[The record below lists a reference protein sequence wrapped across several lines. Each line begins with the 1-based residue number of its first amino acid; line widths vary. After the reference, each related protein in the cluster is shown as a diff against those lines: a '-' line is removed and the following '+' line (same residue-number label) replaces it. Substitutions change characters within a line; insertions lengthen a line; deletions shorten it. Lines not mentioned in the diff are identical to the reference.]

1 MDENFP
7 DLDRF
12 RLPTQQR
19 STHARS
25 NFEGRKTSCEA
36 HRVRGEFLK
45 GPIPLDWLGRAS
57 KLPGKA
63 PLATAIAIMF
73 EVGRRR
79 SPQITLTTAILERF
93 GINRKAKYRGLEQ
106 LEEAN
111 LISVDRRPRRNPI
124 VTVLA
129 SNIEESPSPA
139 AEKSSG
145 TGNRRQITENNS
157 DEGRKN
163 DRHRKNPG

>member
-1 MDENFP
+1 MNEYFP
-7 DLDRF
+7 DLNRL
-12 RLPTQQR
+12 RLPTQQH
-19 STHARS
+19 STHAQPNS
-25 NFEGRKTSCEA
+25 NGLKSSSKARW
-36 HRVRGEFLK
+36 VQGEFLK

-63 PLATAIAIMF
+63 PLATAVAIMF

-79 SPQITLTTAILERF
+79 SPQITLTTAILDRF

-111 LISVDRRPRRNPI
+111 LVKVDRRPRKNPI

-129 SNIEESPSPA
+129 VEGDTSPFPK
-139 AEKSSG
+139 AEKSSESLESAS
-145 TGNRRQITENNS
+145 N
-157 DEGRKN
+157 
-163 DRHRKNPG
+163 H

>member
-1 MDENFP
+1 MNESFP

-12 RLPTQQR
+12 RLPTHQHL
-19 STHARS
+19 THAKTNS
-25 NFEGRKTSCEA
+25 NGRKSSSNART
-36 HRVRGEFLK
+36 VQGEFLK
-45 GPIPLDWLGRAS
+45 GPIPLNWLGRAS

-63 PLATAIAIMF
+63 SLATALAIMF

-79 SPQITLTTAILERF
+79 SSQITLTTAILDRF

-106 LEEAN
+106 LENAQ
-111 LISVDRRPRRNPI
+111 LITVDRRPRRNPI

-129 SNIEESPSPA
+129 VDGDESPCST
-139 AEKSSG
+139 AEKSSAS
-145 TGNRRQITENNS
+145 GNGRQITENNS

-163 DRHRKNPG
+163 VGHRKCAG